1 MEYLELL
8 GEVVGHDG
16 REGRKERSQ
25 KDADV
30 ADVDGDVEEVEGMV
44 QGCRGDHQTYG
55 EGTSQGASVSNWLKW
70 PL

>member
-1 MEYLELL
+1 MLVAFIKSPNVYAYRARVMEYLELL

-16 REGRKERSQ
+16 REGRKERSH

-44 QGCRGDHQTYG
+44 QGCRGDHQT
-55 EGTSQGASVSNWLKW
+55 
-70 PL
+70 